1 MPQFATPPPQSSIF
15 TLSFPKE
22 HILLVTINRERRMN
36 AIPTQGHRDGFAI
49 WNWFDEEP
57 SLRVGIITGAGSKAF
72 SAGADL
78 LEQLEFRN
86 AADERKEGGSG
97 DGNGQVGRGPMPN
110 GFGGISQRRGKKPVI
125 AAVNGLALGG
135 GFEICLNC
143 DMIVSSPTAQF
154 ALPEALRGLY
164 AGAGGL
170 SRIVRTVGMPIASEL
185 ALTGRRITAQ
195 EAKSLRLINHIS
207 ESPEKVL
214 SDAIELAQRVA
225 DVSPDAVIVSRY
237 GLRESWETGNV
248 EAASRRVAELYG
260 MKLISGEN
268 LKRGLEAFA
277 MKQKPVWVD
286 SKL

>member
-1 MPQFATPPPQSSIF
+1 
-15 TLSFPKE
+15 
-22 HILLVTINRERRMN
+22 
-36 AIPTQGHRDGFAI
+36 
-49 WNWFDEEP
+49 
-57 SLRVGIITGAGSKAF
+57 
-72 SAGADL
+72 
-78 LEQLEFRN
+78 
-86 AADERKEGGSG
+86 
-97 DGNGQVGRGPMPN
+97 MPN

-143 DMIVSSPTAQF
+143 DMVVSSPAAQF
-154 ALPEALRGLY
+154 SLPEVQRGLY

-170 SRIVRTVGMPIASEL
+170 SRIVRTVGMPIATEL
-185 ALTGRRITAQ
+185 ALTGRRISAQ

-248 EAASRRVAELYG
+248 EAASRSAAELYG
-260 MKLISGEN
+260 KKLISGEN

-277 MKQKPVWVD
+277 RKEKPVWVD